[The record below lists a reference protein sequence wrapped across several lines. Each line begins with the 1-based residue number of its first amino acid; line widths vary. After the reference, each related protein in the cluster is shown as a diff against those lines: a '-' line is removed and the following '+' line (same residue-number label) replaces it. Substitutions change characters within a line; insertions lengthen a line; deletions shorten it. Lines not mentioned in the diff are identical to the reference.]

1 MKKIKSLFQRPT
13 NLINLIP
20 MAWLILKYLPLEK
33 SITIWRIKLI
43 LNYAQLNTFVVRLEG
58 IVKSA
63 SKNQWLITKN
73 LLLELHVFGRKVIP
87 DSNSIYY
94 FHRDAVLTR
103 SLSEAKC
110 YIEIFF
116 VWEDPKNLHLWHSQ
130 KHSFRILDFSHIY
143 LILNTKAVPLKLNS
157 MEGLIMQS
165 NKMTFRYWHKI

>member
-1 MKKIKSLFQRPT
+1 M
-13 NLINLIP
+13 
-20 MAWLILKYLPLEK
+20 
-33 SITIWRIKLI
+33 
-43 LNYAQLNTFVVRLEG
+43 NTFVVRLEG

-94 FHRDAVLTR
+94 FHRDAVLTQ

-116 VWEDPKNLHLWHSQ
+116 VWEDPKNLHL
-130 KHSFRILDFSHIY
+130 
-143 LILNTKAVPLKLNS
+143 
-157 MEGLIMQS
+157 
-165 NKMTFRYWHKI
+165 